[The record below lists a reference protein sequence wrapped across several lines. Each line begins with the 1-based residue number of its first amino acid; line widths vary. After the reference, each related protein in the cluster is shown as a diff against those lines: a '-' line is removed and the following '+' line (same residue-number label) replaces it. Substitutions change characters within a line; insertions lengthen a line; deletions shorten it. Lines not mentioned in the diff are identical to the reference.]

1 MEYLLGELPIEQA
14 ERACGLS
21 YIFAEE
27 GVYTAAL
34 RACAATLS
42 LSRYYG
48 DDF

>member
-14 ERACGLS
+14 ERACGLH
-21 YIFAEE
+21 IFAEE